1 MKNLF
6 YCVVILLFVSCK
18 KDSKKVVPRV
28 SAQTIKMLNYEELAP
43 YLHRSDDKTYV
54 VNFWA
59 TWCKPCVEELPA
71 FEKLYD
77 EYKNKNVEVL
87 LVSLDF
93 KKQVET
99 RLKPFIKK
107 HNLQPTVILLDDA
120 KENVWIPKISE
131 TWSGAIPATLI
142 YNKDKR
148 TFYEQS
154 FEYEQLLTE
163 VNKFLK

>member
-1 MKNLF
+1 MRKII
-6 YCVVILLFVSCK
+6 YCLSVLLLVSCK
-18 KDSKKVVPRV
+18 NETTKVGSKESTP
-28 SAQTIKMLNYEELAP
+28 TIKTLNFEQLEP

-77 EYKNKNVEVL
+77 NYRGKNVEVL

-93 KKQVET
+93 KKDVET
-99 RLKPFIKK
+99 RLMPFIEK
-107 HNLQPTVILLDDA
+107 HNLQPEVMLLDDV
-120 KENVWIPKISE
+120 KENVWIPKVDE

-148 TFYEQS
+148 SFYEQS
-154 FEYEQLLTE
+154 FNYEQLINE
-163 VNKFLK
+163 VQQFLN

>member
-1 MKNLF
+1 MKKIF
-6 YCVVILLFVSCK
+6 YCFVILLFVSCK
-18 KDSKKVVPRV
+18 KDAEKVLPKE
-28 SAQTIKMLNYEELAP
+28 STQTFKMLNYEELAP
-43 YLHRSDDKTYV
+43 YLLRSDDKTYV

-59 TWCKPCVEELPA
+59 TWCKPCVVELPV
-71 FEKLYD
+71 FEKLHE

-99 RLKPFIKK
+99 RLMPFIEK
-107 HNLQPTVILLDDA
+107 HNLQPTVILLDDV

-148 TFYEQS
+148 SFYEQS